1 MSKKKKKDTL
11 GHHKK
16 GRKSQNMANNTK
28 PLLCQTSVSL
38 GRKFSTGLRKRQTG
52 RRRRRWRT
60 EPPAG
65 FSEFYSVVIDQPHMT
80 QQP

>member
-1 MSKKKKKDTL
+1 MAKKKKDTL

-38 GRKFSTGLRKRQTG
+38 GRKFYIFKQAQQQTDI
-52 RRRRRWRT
+52 
-60 EPPAG
+60 
-65 FSEFYSVVIDQPHMT
+65 SLSC
-80 QQP
+80 